1 MRMSRGHGV
10 YDKRN
15 SPDVLLQLPST
26 CFGRLKANLHRH
38 RTAVMVGSTERR
50 KGMCEVQLFPHFRA
64 CGAVRSHALLPCE
77 LTSSGLCA
85 GFLMRKVHI
94 EHSAS
99 EIAPLPHT

>member
-38 RTAVMVGSTERR
+38 RTAVMVGSMDMRVR
-50 KGMCEVQLFPHFRA
+50 IGVNLNSPVLQA
-64 CGAVRSHALLPCE
+64 CGAVRSLALLPCE
-77 LTSSGLCA
+77 LTSSCLCV
-85 GFLMRKVHI
+85 GFLMRKVHV
-94 EHSAS
+94 EDYAS
-99 EIAPLPHT
+99 D